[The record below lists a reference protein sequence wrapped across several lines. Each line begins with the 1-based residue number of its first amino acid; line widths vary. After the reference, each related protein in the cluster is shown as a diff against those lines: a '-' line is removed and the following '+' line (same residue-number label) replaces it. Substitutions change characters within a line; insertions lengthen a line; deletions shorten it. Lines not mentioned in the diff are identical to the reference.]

1 MGGGAAESATA
12 QAVLALRLIT
22 GFGAPKQPE
31 EGVALLVRAAE
42 DGATE
47 AAELVAALHA
57 AGRFL
62 PQDWTRALD
71 WLQRAAEAGE
81 PRSRRQLRLL
91 ARGPEDATDWP
102 ALRAAIDIPA
112 LTRPRVGKPLSAS
125 PRIRTFE
132 RFLSPDECAWLIER
146 ARGRIKPARI
156 YDGGSGGAA
165 QSNQRSNSSCEF
177 HLVETDVVMAAIRAR
192 IAAVS
197 GIPPTNMEDMGVL
210 HYEVGQEFV
219 RHVDYLNPDLP
230 AYVQVIAE
238 RGQRVATFLTYL
250 NDDFDGAETEFPA
263 LALRYRGKAGDAIL
277 FWNVDERGGIDRR
290 TLHAG
295 LPPTR
300 GRKWLLSQFLRE
312 KPWPYE

>member
-1 MGGGAAESATA
+1 M
-12 QAVLALRLIT
+12 ALRLLT
-22 GFGAPKQPE
+22 GFDAPKDPDRGIAMLQ
-31 EGVALLVRAAE
+31 AAAE
-42 DGATE
+42 AGSPEAT
-47 AAELVAALHA
+47 ELVAALYA

-62 PQDWTRALD
+62 PQDWTAALD
-71 WLQRAAEAGE
+71 ALLRAAEADE

-91 ARGPEDATDWP
+91 ARDDESSDW
-102 ALRAAIDIPA
+102 AGLRARIDIPA
-112 LTRPRVGKPLSAS
+112 LTRAPVGKPLSAS

-132 RFLSPDECAWLIER
+132 RFLSPSECAWLIER

-165 QSNQRSNSSCEF
+165 ESNQRSNSACEF
-177 HLVETDVVMAAIRAR
+177 HLVETDVVMAVIRAR

-197 GIPPTNMEDMGVL
+197 GIPPSNMEDLGVL

-219 RHVDYLNPDLP
+219 RHVDYLNPGLP
-230 AYVQVIAE
+230 AYARVIAE

-263 LALRYRGKAGDAIL
+263 LALRYRGKTGDAIL
-277 FWNVDERGGIDRR
+277 FWNVDLHGQIDRR

-312 KPWPYE
+312 KPWPFE